1 MNFMNK
7 CLLLGNG
14 INIHFGIN
22 ELYLDNIAIR
32 FMDVLVKS
40 NPLYECLFG
49 ISFSYSICDSLYSDA
64 PNLGIET
71 LSAEVYKYEY
81 THMTD
86 QLTLNTEYRLQNTI
100 KTSAIN
106 AIFYSGSQL
115 ISVPPLDPKTINTL
129 KKYQS
134 IYTLNYTEF
143 WDTDKLCTYLHGAY
157 TPAIANHDKDIL
169 LYSSEQYHLAN
180 YKKVVDNLRD
190 VFNMIDLSCQEI
202 VFSPLIDKQEL
213 LKTGHYPSNNLLPAD
228 DLFPYTPP
236 KLYSDL
242 YSIPSLD
249 VFGMSPFGDDT
260 LIDCL
265 ASIPNLTVYVYEM
278 NDVEVSEWNHKLKR
292 NCCKDSSIF
301 TL

>member
-1 MNFMNK
+1 MDK

-32 FMDVLVKS
+32 FKDILVKS
-40 NPLYECLFG
+40 SPLYECLFG
-49 ISFSYSICDSLYSDA
+49 VSFSYSICDFLYSIA

-71 LSAEVYKYEY
+71 LSAEVYKYIY

-86 QLTLNTEYRLQNTI
+86 QITLNTEYRLQNAI

-106 AIFYSGSQL
+106 AIFYSSNQS
-115 ISVPPLDPKTINTL
+115 ISIPSLDKKTIDAL

-157 TPAIANHDKDIL
+157 TPTTTNSNKDIL
-169 LYSSEQYHLAN
+169 LYSSEQYYLAN
-180 YKKVVDNLRD
+180 YRKVVDSLRE
-190 VFNMIDLSCQEI
+190 VFNMIDLGCQEI
-202 VFSPLIDKQEL
+202 VFSPLIDKQEI
-213 LKTGHYPSNNLLPAD
+213 LKTGHYPSNNLYPAD

-242 YSIPSLD
+242 NLIPSLD

-260 LIDCL
+260 LINCL
-265 ASIPNLTVYVYEM
+265 ANIPNLTIYVYQM
-278 NDVEVSEWNHKLKR
+278 NDVEVSEWNRKLKR

-301 TL
+301 DL

>member
-1 MNFMNK
+1 MDK

-22 ELYLDNIAIR
+22 ELYLDKIAIR
-32 FMDVLVKS
+32 FKDVLVKS
-40 NPLYECLFG
+40 SPLYECLFG
-49 ISFSYSICDSLYSDA
+49 VSFSYFICDFLYSNA

-71 LSAEVYKYEY
+71 LSAEVYKYVY
-81 THMTD
+81 THITD
-86 QLTLNTEYRLQNTI
+86 QITLNTEYRLQNAI

-106 AIFYSGSQL
+106 AIFYSSDQS
-115 ISVPPLDPKTINTL
+115 ISIPSLDQKTIDTL

-157 TPAIANHDKDIL
+157 TPTTTSSNKDIL
-169 LYSSEQYHLAN
+169 LYSSEQYYLTN
-180 YKKVVDNLRD
+180 YRKVVDSLRD

-202 VFSPLIDKQEL
+202 VFSPLIDKQEI
-213 LKTGHYPSNNLLPAD
+213 LKTGHYPSNKLYLAN

-242 YSIPSLD
+242 DYISSLD
-249 VFGMSPFGDDT
+249 IFGMSPFGDDK
-260 LIDCL
+260 LLDRL
-265 ASIPNLTVYVYEM
+265 GKIPDLTIYVYQMNNYEM
-278 NDVEVSEWNHKLKR
+278 SAWNHKLKR
-292 NCCKDSSIF
+292 NCCTDSSTF
-301 TL
+301 DS

>member
-1 MNFMNK
+1 MNFMDK

-32 FMDVLVKS
+32 FKDILVKS
-40 NPLYECLFG
+40 SPLYECLFG
-49 ISFSYSICDSLYSDA
+49 VSFSYSICDSLYSNA

-71 LSAEVYKYEY
+71 LSAEVYKYVY

-86 QLTLNTEYRLQNTI
+86 RITLNTEYRLQNAI

-106 AIFYSGSQL
+106 AIFYNNSQL
-115 ISVPPLDPKTINTL
+115 ISVPSLNQTTIDTL
-129 KKYQS
+129 KKYKS

-143 WDTDKLCTYLHGAY
+143 WDTDKVCTYLHGAY
-157 TPAIANHDKDIL
+157 TPSITNNNKDII
-169 LYSSEQYHLAN
+169 LYSSDQYYLAN
-180 YKKVVDNLRD
+180 YRKVVDNLRN
-190 VFNMIDLSCQEI
+190 VFDMIDLSCQEI

-213 LKTGHYPSNNLLPAD
+213 LKTGHYPLNNLYPAD

-242 YSIPSLD
+242 DSIFSLD

-265 ASIPNLTVYVYEM
+265 ASIPNLTVYVYQM
-278 NDVEVSEWNHKLKR
+278 NDVEVSEWNRKLKR

-301 TL
+301 DL